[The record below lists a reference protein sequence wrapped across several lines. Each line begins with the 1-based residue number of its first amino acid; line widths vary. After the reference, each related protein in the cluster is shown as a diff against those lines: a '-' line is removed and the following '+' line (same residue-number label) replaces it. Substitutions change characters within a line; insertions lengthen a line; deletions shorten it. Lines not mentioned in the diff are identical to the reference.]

1 MWPFIIG
8 GWDKVECLQN
18 GPYNDKKWDS
28 HEKMIFFG
36 FQAGLGVDTTDSSE
50 NINNR
55 YEISYL
61 DTGEADEVSSKSD
74 TETILERKLFLN
86 I

>member
-1 MWPFIIG
+1 MQDDAKEQEPSGMWPFIIG

-36 FQAGLGVDTTDSSE
+36 FRAGLTGYGGGKVEQEDLE
-50 NINNR
+50 AG
-55 YEISYL
+55 YE
-61 DTGEADEVSSKSD
+61 G
-74 TETILERKLFLN
+74 R
-86 I
+86 

>member
-1 MWPFIIG
+1 MQDDAKEQEPSGMWPFIIG

-36 FQAGLGVDTTDSSE
+36 FRAGLE
-50 NINNR
+50 
-55 YEISYL
+55 
-61 DTGEADEVSSKSD
+61 
-74 TETILERKLFLN
+74 
-86 I
+86 

>member
-1 MWPFIIG
+1 MLLLRSDCSEPAVSLVQDDAKEQEPSGMWPFIIG

-36 FQAGLGVDTTDSSE
+36 FRAGL
-50 NINNR
+50 R
-55 YEISYL
+55 
-61 DTGEADEVSSKSD
+61 GEVK
-74 TETILERKLFLN
+74 K
-86 I
+86 